1 MKICLKGTYTLT
13 LYSING
19 TEIFT
24 ETLTNPVIDMLITDQ
39 YCVLAINQLNKQSA
53 VVHTN
58 TSKNNKTNSEQTY
71 FVAASKI
78 VFKELFE

>member
-1 MKICLKGTYTLT
+1 
-13 LYSING
+13 
-19 TEIFT
+19 
-24 ETLTNPVIDMLITDQ
+24 MLITDQ

-58 TSKNNKTNSEQTY
+58 TSKNNKTNSEQSY

>member
-1 MKICLKGTYTLT
+1 MT

-19 TEIFT
+19 VQICS
-24 ETLTNPVIDMLITDQ
+24 ETLANPIIDMLVTDH

-53 VVHTN
+53 VMHMN
-58 TSKNNKTNSEQTY
+58 KNKNNNKPDAGSPC
-71 FVAASKI
+71 FIAASKI

>member
-1 MKICLKGTYTLT
+1 
-13 LYSING
+13 
-19 TEIFT
+19 
-24 ETLTNPVIDMLITDQ
+24 MLITDQ

-53 VVHTN
+53 VVHMNTN
-58 TSKNNKTNSEQTY
+58 KNNKLDSELPC